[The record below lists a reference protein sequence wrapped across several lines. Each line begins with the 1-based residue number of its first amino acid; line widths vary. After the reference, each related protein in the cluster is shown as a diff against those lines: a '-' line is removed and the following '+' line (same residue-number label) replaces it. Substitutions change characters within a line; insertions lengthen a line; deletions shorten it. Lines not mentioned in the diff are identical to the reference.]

1 MARLFPMTPTSLTS
15 VTFNSS
21 QYYVI
26 PSGVT
31 NLETVSGVGEDGSA
45 YTWET
50 QTLSCMSVAYLGSL
64 PHPDSGPVLRS
75 AAYSAGTTEAN
86 KFSGTSIR
94 SVSWSHRIYSV
105 YSDGDVITSS
115 DPQSATVKGSAVV
128 SGSTGGGYL
137 NSGSTGD
144 YVSVDVQV
152 DQGPTS
158 GSDTNAFGQNFPGG
172 SGGSA
177 TPLMYVD
184 VAVTPGASYYVDV
197 APGGYVTIQY
207 YA

>member
-1 MARLFPMTPTSLTS
+1 MARLFPSGPSALVS
-15 VTFNSS
+15 QTFNSS
-21 QYYVI
+21 QYFTM

-31 NLETVSGVGEDGSA
+31 NLETVSGVGEDGEA
-45 YTWET
+45 YTWST

-64 PHPDSGPVLRS
+64 PHSDGAPVLRS
-75 AAYSAGTTEAN
+75 TAYNAGQTEAA

-94 SVSWSHRIYSV
+94 TVSWNDRTYSV
-105 YSDGDVITSS
+105 YSDGDVIPSS
-115 DPQSATVKGSAVV
+115 TARTETVNGSAVV

-137 NSGSTGD
+137 SSSSVGD

-152 DQGPTS
+152 DQGSTN
-158 GSDTNAFGQNFPGG
+158 GSDTTAFGRTFPGG

-177 TPLMYVD
+177 TALMYVD
-184 VAVTPGASYYVDV
+184 VAVTPGTSYYVNV